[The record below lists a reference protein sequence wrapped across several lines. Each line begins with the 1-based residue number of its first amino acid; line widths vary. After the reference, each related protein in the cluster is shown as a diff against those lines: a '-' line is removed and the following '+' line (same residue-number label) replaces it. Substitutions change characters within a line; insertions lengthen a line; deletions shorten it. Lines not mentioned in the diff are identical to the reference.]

1 MTFDKQAEF
10 NELEFHIE
18 LIFKSGND
26 PSDVISLGPSAY
38 IAMGSWTTDG
48 RGRPMITTEEMSFD
62 ALRAQVEYIKGA
74 LDARL
79 GEAKARF
86 AAAVS

>member
-38 IAMGSWTTDG
+38 IAMV
-48 RGRPMITTEEMSFD
+48 TTEEMSFD